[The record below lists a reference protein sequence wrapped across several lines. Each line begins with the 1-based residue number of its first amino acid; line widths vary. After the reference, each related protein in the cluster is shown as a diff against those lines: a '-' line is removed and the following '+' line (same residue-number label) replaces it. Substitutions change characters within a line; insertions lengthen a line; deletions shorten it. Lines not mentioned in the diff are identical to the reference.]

1 MQCIFLTF
9 KQVRLKKNK
18 RKKTYIAMN
27 LKMPLRAKVS
37 TYNHLTFQQFQ
48 PLQNLVLSFSSN
60 LMTLSQIVFVSH
72 LAFLIFFEK
81 LLNEEIFQ

>member
-9 KQVRLKKNK
+9 KQVRQKNK

-37 TYNHLTFQQFQ
+37 IYNHLTFQQFQ

-60 LMTLSQIVFVSH
+60 LMTLSQKV
-72 LAFLIFFEK
+72 LIFFEK
-81 LLNEEIFQ
+81 LLKEEIFQ